1 MGSRGSKPPT
11 VVGWMFASRRRDSD
25 VHSNVVGIA
34 VCVRGLDELGRV
46 FGGRRRWLICQRP
59 TAVWV
64 AFPSRRVMV
73 MKTDAPRSPWWWSGH
88 EAEIAEGGGDGDW

>member
-1 MGSRGSKPPT
+1 MPPS

-25 VHSNVVGIA
+25 VHSTVAGIA

-46 FGGRRRWLICQRP
+46 FGGRRQVRCQRP
-59 TAVWV
+59 TAVRV
-64 AFPSRRVMV
+64 AFPSRGVMV
-73 MKTDAPRSPWWWSGH
+73 TKTGAPRSPSWWSGD